1 MPESVRPLAIGDVIH
16 GFAYGAFG
24 RDHYH
29 CVRIEAVGPDWIV
42 AREDDRESA
51 GPSFASGEQSLTLCQ
66 QARDDGHQTPWGEP
80 PRTCPLADAGLSLTS
95 HRGRP

>member
-1 MPESVRPLAIGDVIH
+1 MTDTPRRPLAIGDVIH

-42 AREDDRESA
+42 AHDNNQESS
-51 GPSFASGEQSLTLCQ
+51 PTFTSGRRSLELCQ
-66 QARDDGHQTPWGEP
+66 QARDEP
-80 PRTCPLADAGLSLTS
+80 CPNDDPCPLAAVVPLTDYRTGLT
-95 HRGRP
+95 R

>member
-1 MPESVRPLAIGDVIH
+1 VTAPLAPGDIIH

-42 AREDDRESA
+42 AREPDRDDEG
-51 GPSFASGEQSLTLCQ
+51 GPSFTSGRRSLELCQ
-66 QARDDGHQTPWGEP
+66 EARDKPCPNDDP
-80 PRTCPLADAGLSLTS
+80 CPLNQNGDDALTTWQP
-95 HRGRP
+95 GT